1 MKDDNKV
8 LLMTFD
14 PKTIEHLGIKM
25 YSQLPNAIAEL
36 IANAYD
42 ACASEVFISLIDSE
56 NSKTI
61 IVKDNG
67 DGMSFDE
74 VNDKFLVIG
83 RNRREEGESV
93 SSCGRIATGKKGLG
107 KLAFFGIGKTITIE
121 TCKDNEKTLFTLDW
135 DELLQ
140 TSGEPYKPKYTI
152 KECSKDEKGT
162 KVALTNLKRK
172 SGFDVSGLSR
182 SLAKLFNFPDNF
194 IVMLQLNDEKI
205 IEIDNKLKYEG
216 IQEEFGWTL
225 PDWLIQKGFIDYENH
240 NEIKG
245 KIITT
250 EKPLKPGMRGITLF
264 ANGRMVNRPEFFGS
278 SESSHFF
285 SYITGWLDI
294 NFVDNWEQDVISTNR
309 QSLDWEN
316 SKTNELRIFL
326 TKVLGEIHKDW
337 RVRRKEKRR
346 ERVMQTTS
354 INVPDWLNKV
364 PDNIRNNLDSLMKS
378 IDDSELSSSEQSN
391 VVNNLHT
398 IVPDYPYFHW
408 RQLHPII
415 QDAAERDYQNK
426 DYYRAFIEAAKR
438 FITETRKKSESI
450 NQSDQSMM
458 GEVYGHQK
466 TLSVTKKYKKP
477 DGSDF
482 SFDTL
487 NSIEDGQ
494 KYLSMGIVAGGRN
507 PISHE
512 EIRDLRDSDL
522 FSEKDCLD
530 GLSLLSHLMKR
541 LENSEKI

>member
-1 MKDDNKV
+1 MSEKE
-8 LLMTFD
+8 LIMSFD

-36 IANAYD
+36 IANGFD
-42 ACASEVFISLIDSE
+42 ACASEVFIHLLDNE
-56 NSKTI
+56 KGKEI
-61 IVKDNG
+61 IVSDNG
-67 DGMSFDE
+67 DGMTFEE
-74 VNDKFLVIG
+74 VNNKFLVIG
-83 RNRREEGESV
+83 RNRREEGDDIST
-93 SSCGRIATGKKGLG
+93 CGRIATGKKGLG
-107 KLAFFGIGKTITIE
+107 KLAFFGIGETITIK
-121 TCKDNEKTLFTLDW
+121 TCKKGKRTTFILDW
-135 DELLQ
+135 EEL
-140 TSGEPYKPKYTI
+140 THTAGEPYKPKYKI
-152 KECSKDEKGT
+152 EDCEKDEIGT
-162 KVALTNLKRK
+162 SIILSKLKRK
-172 SGFDVSGLSR
+172 SGFDINALSK
-182 SLAKLFNFPDNF
+182 SLAKLFNFPDDF
-194 IVMLQLNDEKI
+194 IVFLQLNDSEI
-205 IEIDNKLKYEG
+205 IEITNKLKYEG
-216 IQEEFGWTL
+216 IKEEFEWKL
-225 PDWLIQKGFIDYENH
+225 PDWLKEKGIAEYDNYEN
-240 NEIKG
+240 IKG

-250 EKPLKPGMRGITLF
+250 EKPLKPGLRGITLF

-285 SYITGWLDI
+285 SYTTGWLDI
-294 NFVDNWEQDVISTNR
+294 DFVDNWEQDVISTNR

-316 SKTNELRIFL
+316 PRISELSIYL
-326 TKVLGEIHKDW
+326 TKVLSEIHKDW
-337 RVRRKEKRR
+337 REKRKEKRR
-346 ERVMQTTS
+346 ERVKETTN
-354 INVPDWLNKV
+354 IDVPDWLNKV
-364 PDNIRNNLDSLMKS
+364 PKNIRNRLDSLLKS

-415 QDAAERDYQNK
+415 QDAAETDYQNK
-426 DYYRAFIEAAKR
+426 DYYRAFIEAVKR
-438 FITETRKKSESI
+438 FITETRKKSQSR

-482 SFDTL
+482 PSDTVK
-487 NSIEDGQ
+487 SIEDGQ
-494 KYLSMGIVAGGRN
+494 KYLSIGIVAGGRN

-512 EIRDLRDSDL
+512 EIRDLRVSDL